1 MLFEEF
7 HKTVSD
13 EFGPLSELQIRQFRQ
28 LEELYGDW
36 NAKINVISRKDIT
49 ELYGHHVLHSL
60 AIAKFLKM
68 HRPDDF
74 PAPGLRFLDLGT
86 GGGFP
91 GIPLAIL
98 MPQAEFTLCDSVTKK
113 ITVADAVAGS
123 LGLRNVTT
131 VNARAEELDDEF
143 DYIVSRAVTTLD
155 KFLSW
160 VRKKYR
166 KEIIYLKGGDVSEEI
181 AAMMQR
187 FRIPSGGVRT
197 WRIDSWLHDPY
208 YEGKL
213 VICIEK
219 NL

>member
-1 MLFEEF
+1 MVFEEF
-7 HKTVSD
+7 YKTVSD

-68 HRPDDF
+68 YRPDDLQT
-74 PAPGLRFLDLGT
+74 PGLRFLDLGT
-86 GGGFP
+86 GGG
-91 GIPLAIL
+91 
-98 MPQAEFTLCDSVTKK
+98 SKK

>member
-1 MLFEEF
+1 MTLSKLALSLTEQDINAGLSTAFAKLGEGPQGEAL
-7 HKTVSD
+7 KKVKDPRVSLKD
-13 EFGPLSELQIRQFRQ
+13 GKLIFKCKASMGFLPVPVEAQIRLAPAQGGTA
-28 LEELYGDW
+28 L
-36 NAKINVISRKDIT
+36 DIT
-49 ELYGHHVLHSL
+49 LAKLSL
-60 AIAKFLKM
+60 AMIGGDMIA
-68 HRPDDF
+68 
-74 PAPGLRFLDLGT
+74 GQ
-86 GGGFP
+86 
-91 GIPLAIL
+91 L
-98 MPQAEFTLCDSVTKK
+98 MGQL
-113 ITVADAVAGS
+113 ADAVAGS
-123 LGLRNVTT
+123 IGLRNVTT

-166 KEIIYLKGGDVSEEI
+166 KEIMYLKGGDVSEEI

-187 FRIPSGGVRT
+187 FRSPSGGVCT